1 MKKGNRYLAKKKI
14 KRMFKNKW
22 ARNKAF
28 ALHIFNKM
36 SIKKDWVTKNKEE
49 AFAMRLQNSCIAFN
63 FGPGQPNY
71 YVINESLMQQL
82 VEYLEESLK

>member
-1 MKKGNRYLAKKKI
+1 MAKGDLAKVKKTGNRYLAKKKL

-36 SIKKDWVTKNKEE
+36 PMKE
-49 AFAMRLQNSCIAFN
+49 N
-63 FGPGQPNY
+63 
-71 YVINESLMQQL
+71 YVIQ
-82 VEYLEESLK
+82 